1 MLSEEKILQINEI
14 AMSLLRESNKE
25 YYSSLDVKN
34 ITDNKR
40 FWKTVKPFLSKKL
53 YIYSE
58 NNLNRQW

>member
-1 MLSEEKILQINEI
+1 MLPEEKILQIVEI
-14 AMSLLRESNKE
+14 SMPLLRESNKK

-40 FWKTVKPFLSKKL
+40 FCKTVKPFLSTKL

-58 NNLNRQW
+58 NNLNR

>member
-34 ITDNKR
+34 ITDNKG
-40 FWKTVKPFLSKKL
+40 FGKP
-53 YIYSE
+53 
-58 NNLNRQW
+58 